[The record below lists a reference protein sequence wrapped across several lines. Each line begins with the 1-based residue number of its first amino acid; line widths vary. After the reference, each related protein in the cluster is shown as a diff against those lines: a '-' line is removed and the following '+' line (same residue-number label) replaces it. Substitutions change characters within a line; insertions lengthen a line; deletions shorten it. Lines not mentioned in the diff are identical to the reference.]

1 MSPVKE
7 HVLNEEQSF
16 CAPAEGVQ
24 EVFTC
29 FGSTVISA
37 TVNALKS
44 ISAWAMIYLGIKS
57 CFQKNLIN
65 DLFSLSVILL
75 NV

>member
-16 CAPAEGVQ
+16 CAPAEEVK

-29 FGSTVISA
+29 FGWTYFSTTVI
-37 TVNALKS
+37 ALKS
-44 ISAWAMIYLGIKS
+44 ISAWDVIYLGIKS
-57 CFQKNLIN
+57 CFQKYLIN
-65 DLFSLSVILL
+65 DLFSLSVILV